1 VTRVYM
7 SLGPSS
13 GGSAWALTTVRCSG
27 IRDRVAVV
35 VVQVGVGLEA
45 IRLVAAYLR
54 FQAEVPDFSG
64 DVARRVVE
72 LLQVHQ
78 KPIPDSIT

>member
-1 VTRVYM
+1 VVDR
-7 SLGPSS
+7 
-13 GGSAWALTTVRCSG
+13 WFG
-27 IRDRVAVV
+27 IVDRVTLFGF
-35 VVQVGVGLEA
+35 QVGVGLEA

-72 LLQVHQ
+72 LLQVHGVVVTQ
-78 KPIPDSIT
+78 LDALCLGHAITCTAAAAAA

>member
-1 VTRVYM
+1 M
-7 SLGPSS
+7 
-13 GGSAWALTTVRCSG
+13 
-27 IRDRVAVV
+27 
-35 VVQVGVGLEA
+35 QVGVGLES

-72 LLQVHQ
+72 LLQVQ
-78 KPIPDSIT
+78 SVFPD